1 MRNKLFVVRY
11 AACAAAFTI
20 LFTGCSRKE
29 ADINISVSARSA
41 VIMEIRDSDIL
52 YQKNPEEKFPPA
64 STAKVM
70 TAIVA
75 IENLPLSDEIVP
87 NEKTVHVEPTVAGLK
102 PGVKYRLADLIKA
115 ILVKSANDA
124 ALVIAEAVA
133 GSEKEFAVLMNA
145 KAKEIGMENTYFATA
160 SGLPMGKKDAQ
171 YTTSMDL
178 AKMMR
183 YALQYPIIPEYMAQ
197 KDTTIYGSDNKKI
210 YLKTHNKSLFS
221 KKGASWGKTGYT
233 REARRT
239 FVGIDPSRKPRII
252 IALLKSNALWSDIST
267 LKSSGLEIY
276 ELRHRHV
283 FSEIL
288 RWISN
293 QRERGRAALE
303 VLRPAAE

>member
-1 MRNKLFVVRY
+1 MGNRLSVFRY
-11 AACAAAFTI
+11 AAYAAVFTL
-20 LFTGCSRKE
+20 LFAGCSPKE
-29 ADINISVSARSA
+29 GDIDISVNARSA
-41 VIMEIRDSDIL
+41 VVMEIKDGDIL
-52 YQKNPEEKFPPA
+52 YQKNPEKRYPPA

-75 IENLPLSDEIVP
+75 IENLPLSEEITPGKKAV
-87 NEKTVHVEPTVAGLK
+87 NVEPTVAGLK

-115 ILVKSANDA
+115 ILIKSANDA
-124 ALVIAEAVA
+124 AVVIAEAVA
-133 GSEKEFAVLMNA
+133 GSEKKFAALMNA

-160 SGLPMGKKDAQ
+160 SGLPTGKKDSQ
-171 YTTSMDL
+171 YTTSIDL

-183 YALQYPIIPEYMAQ
+183 YALRYPVIPEYMAQ
-197 KDTTIYGSDNKKI
+197 KDTTIYGSDEKRI

-221 KKGASWGKTGYT
+221 KNSASWGKTGYT

-239 FVGIDPSRKPRII
+239 FVGIDPSRRPRII
-252 IALLKSNALWSDIST
+252 IALLKSNALWNDIAA
-267 LKSSGLEIY
+267 LKNRGLEIY

-303 VLRPAAE
+303 VLRPVPE